1 MTGSN
6 PDFLLNVVA
15 ALAGFLLKTT
25 VGFAACLALS
35 RLVVSANFRF
45 VIWSGFVY
53 GSAAYWLYLAD
64 ALLAGAQPPT
74 VDRAVLMQ
82 PPNSGV
88 GAWQISTVWAFP
100 LGLTLRV
107 IGIVYLLALCYLVF
121 THLRKRRNLK
131 WVLTF
136 TSEPPVYVAERF
148 ASLAKKLHVGRSKLL
163 ILSGAT
169 SPATFGWIR
178 PTILLPNACL
188 EDDPL
193 ELEDVLR
200 HELHHVRRWDALW
213 NGFALASRTLLFF
226 HPGVWY
232 AVRQMQFDREL
243 ACDHAVISQSPARR
257 GKYAE
262 CLVRFARLNMVQ
274 ESSGWGIDFA
284 ASAEQ
289 LTLRVHSILAGSK
302 KSPRWA
308 LWLRIASGVTISG
321 LFLGIAPSMAVLLSF
336 AHEPV
341 AKDAFI
347 AVTNATRQE
356 LRPRANKKARTWSSP
371 AERSGN
377 SAIADVSETEGDPPS
392 TDLQP
397 YSKNGSPATQ
407 SSSGPQLH
415 RRGDASAMGN
425 SIKQQTVALVDTDAN
440 GQPAKPGNDKGAA
453 VQQTA
458 TAVLGMYRRVSSLDR
473 H

>member
-15 ALAGFLLKTT
+15 ALAVFLLKTT

-136 TSEPPVYVAERF
+136 TSEPPAYVAERF

-213 NGFALASRTLLFF
+213 NGFALASRTLLFSSRSMVRGATDAIRSGACLRSCSDLPVPRKTGKVRGVSGTLCAIEHGARIEWLGDRFCGIRRAIDASCSF
-226 HPGVWY
+226 HSRWLKEVAPLG
-232 AVRQMQFDREL
+232 AL
-243 ACDHAVISQSPARR
+243 A
-257 GKYAE
+257 
-262 CLVRFARLNMVQ
+262 
-274 ESSGWGIDFA
+274 
-284 ASAEQ
+284 
-289 LTLRVHSILAGSK
+289 
-302 KSPRWA
+302 
-308 LWLRIASGVTISG
+308 
-321 LFLGIAPSMAVLLSF
+321 
-336 AHEPV
+336 AHCFWS
-341 AKDAFI
+341 DD
-347 AVTNATRQE
+347 
-356 LRPRANKKARTWSSP
+356 LRPVSWYRT
-371 AERSGN
+371 
-377 SAIADVSETEGDPPS
+377 
-392 TDLQP
+392 L
-397 YSKNGSPATQ
+397 NG
-407 SSSGPQLH
+407 GF
-415 RRGDASAMGN
+415 
-425 SIKQQTVALVDTDAN
+425 ALLR
-440 GQPAKPGNDKGAA
+440 P
-453 VQQTA
+453 
-458 TAVLGMYRRVSSLDR
+458 
-473 H
+473 